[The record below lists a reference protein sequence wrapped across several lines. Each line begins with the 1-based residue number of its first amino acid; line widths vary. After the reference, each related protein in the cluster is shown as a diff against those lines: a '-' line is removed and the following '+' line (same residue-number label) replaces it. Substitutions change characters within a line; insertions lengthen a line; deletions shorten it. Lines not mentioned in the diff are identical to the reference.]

1 MKPLLFEAVNGRDQ
15 PRPGGTIMQ
24 QDPDRGSLTAIHWK
38 NAKRILPILVAGY
51 VLNTLDKTNIGFAA
65 LEMNKDL
72 GFPPQ
77 VFGLGAGL
85 FFLTYTIFEI
95 PSNLLIRRV
104 GARRWLSRILISWG
118 LASMATA
125 LTSGTASFYS
135 LRLLLGLAEAG
146 WYPGVIFFLSLWFP
160 RRFRAR
166 AIMLVFMGVPISA
179 VLGNPLS
186 GALLS
191 LHPFSGLRSWQ
202 WLFIVEGLPSV
213 LLGIAALFVLR
224 DSPSQAEWLSPSE
237 KQRLSLACTFDVVP
251 VATDRVAGAHPT
263 SNVHRTAVFCAINF
277 MSALGLYSTFMWLPR
292 LIKDLQGLDN
302 LQTGFVA
309 GIPFLF
315 SAAALAALAYSSDRL
330 GERKWHTALPLF
342 VASCAMAGVAASRS
356 PGMAILFLTIAMTAG
371 IGVQGN
377 MFAMFSE
384 GLGGSAGLAV
394 GLATVTTLGN
404 LGGLLGPYAI
414 GLMLAKYGNFH
425 VALIAIAAAFGAGG
439 CLVAT
444 LPYVAPVRPLR
455 IAATQ
460 R

>member
-1 MKPLLFEAVNGRDQ
+1 MSN
-15 PRPGGTIMQ
+15 RPERGGLAT
-24 QDPDRGSLTAIHWK
+24 IHWK
-38 NAKRILPILVAGY
+38 NARRILPLLVAGY

-72 GFPPQ
+72 GFTPQ

-104 GARRWLSRILISWG
+104 GARRWLSRILVTWG
-118 LASMATA
+118 LASMAMA
-125 LTSGTASFYS
+125 LTSGTVSFYA
-135 LRLLLGLAEAG
+135 LRLLLGIAEAG

-160 RRFRAR
+160 REFRAR

-191 LHPFSGLRSWQ
+191 LHPLLGLRNWQ
-202 WLFIVEGLPSV
+202 WLFIVEGLPTV
-213 LLGIAALFVLR
+213 LLGVAALFVLR
-224 DSPSQAEWLSPSE
+224 DLPAQAEWLTPSE
-237 KQRLSLACTFDVVP
+237 KQTLSSASASDGLP
-251 VATDRVAGAHPT
+251 VAGGRLADAHST
-263 SNVHRTAVFCAINF
+263 SKAFRTIAFCAVNF
-277 MSALGLYSTFMWLPR
+277 MSAIGLYSTFMWLPR
-292 LIKDLQGLDN
+292 LIKDLNGLNN

-309 GIPFLF
+309 AIPFLF
-315 SAAALAALAYSSDRL
+315 SAGSLAALAYSSDRH

-342 VASCAMAGVAASRS
+342 VASCAMAGMAASRS
-356 PGMAILFLTIAMTAG
+356 PVMAIFCLTIAMTAG

-384 GLGGSAGLAV
+384 GLGGKGGTVGFAA

-404 LGGLLGPYAI
+404 LGGFLGPYAV
-414 GLMLAKYGNFH
+414 GLMLAKYGDFH
-425 VALIAIAAAFGAGG
+425 VALLAIAAAFGAGG

-444 LPYVAPVRPLR
+444 LSCVAPARPLR
-455 IAATQ
+455 AAAVP